1 MAKVITSLS
10 SDTIETLYSRRI
22 IQFTGIL
29 WDVPI
34 VVSLFRSLLWRRRR
48 RWAAAAARL
57 SWRCDITTVERCA
70 PIVHINQKYPIYNY
84 CRSRLIYIYTL
95 WDNIIHTAQRPLLC
109 DTKSERQSRRGSW
122 DRGSAIVSNR
132 LLNCVMTV
140 TDESDIYIRLGLVQ
154 RLKIRAPEPHLI
166 LINNL

>member
-29 WDVPI
+29 CDVPI

-109 DTKSERQSRRGSW
+109 DTKSGRVAEDLGTE
-122 DRGSAIVSNR
+122 AALVSNR